1 MLNFHNIATA
11 EVGFGLD
18 VYNELSLAQPNANV
32 FFSPLSLML
41 ALAMTLLGSNDKT
54 ATELKKVLHLDQ
66 LQDDAIH
73 QSMKLFHEQLM
84 NTGNKHTLNI
94 ANKIFLEQSEN
105 FLATFNESCNL
116 FYGSSVQCVD
126 FKNKASECE
135 TIVNNWVQQKT
146 NDKIKNLILRGT
158 FNAFTKLVLVNALHF
173 KGNWEKEF
181 YKSMTVE
188 KNFKTSQGLT
198 VRVPFM
204 NFNNRKMKYYYD
216 DALESQILELP
227 FMGSAASF
235 ILILPDLSKISLP
248 EMEKKLTATVL
259 SRISE
264 NLANWLVTLWLP
276 KFKLETTP
284 DVLGMLKKL
293 GLSELFLQGKADLSK
308 INGARDLYVS
318 DVKQKAFIEIDEVGV
333 EAAAATAVI
342 ISLSSGFRPPP
353 IRSVEVNADHPFV
366 FLIKENSSGAVLFMG
381 RLNNL

>member
-1 MLNFHNIATA
+1 MTNVQNIATA
-11 EVGFGLD
+11 ETGFGLD

-32 FFSPLSLML
+32 FFSPLSLLL
-41 ALAMTLLGSNDKT
+41 ALAMTLLGSNDNT

-84 NTGNKHTLNI
+84 NTGSKHTLNI

-105 FLATFNESCNL
+105 ILASFNESCNM
-116 FYGSSVQCVD
+116 FYGSSVQRVD

-135 TIVNNWVQQKT
+135 TIVNNWVQQQT
-146 NDKIKNLILRGT
+146 NDKIKNLIPQGT
-158 FNAFTKLVLVNALHF
+158 FDSMTKIVLVNALHF
-173 KGNWEKEF
+173 KGSWNKEF
-181 YKSMTVE
+181 YKSMTVD

-204 NFNNRKMKYYYD
+204 NRVNEVMKYYYD
-216 DALESQILELP
+216 DKLESQILEVP
-227 FMGSAASF
+227 FFGAAASF
-235 ILILPDLSKISLP
+235 IVILPNLTQTSLP
-248 EMEKKLTATVL
+248 EMEKKLTPTLL

-264 NLANWLVTLWLP
+264 NLANWLVTIRLP

-284 DVLGMLKKL
+284 DVLGILKKL

-342 ISLSSGFRPPP
+342 VSVMSAFIPPQIP
-353 IRSVEVNADHPFV
+353 RVEVNADHPFV
-366 FLIKENSSGAVLFMG
+366 FLIKENTSGAILFMG
-381 RLNNL
+381 KLNNP